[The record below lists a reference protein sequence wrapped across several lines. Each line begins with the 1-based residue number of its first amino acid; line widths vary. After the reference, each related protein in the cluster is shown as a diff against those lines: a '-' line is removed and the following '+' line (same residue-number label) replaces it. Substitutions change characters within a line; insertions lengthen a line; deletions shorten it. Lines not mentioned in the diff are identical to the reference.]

1 MIKKS
6 TTRGFKQIY
15 IYTLFMRHFLHTEEL
30 HQYDCPQV
38 QPWVIEMISYKMYKG
53 HIKKDRINLAE
64 QSDGQYV

>member
-1 MIKKS
+1 
-6 TTRGFKQIY
+6 
-15 IYTLFMRHFLHTEEL
+15 MRHFLHTEEL

-38 QPWVIEMISYKMYKG
+38 QPWVIDMISYKMYKG